1 MNFDYTLYLVTD
13 RQLMSCDSLTE
24 AVEQAILG
32 GCTMIQL
39 REKELS
45 SLEFYNQAVA
55 VKQVTDKYHIPLII
69 NDRIDIAMAVQ
80 ATGVHIGQHDL
91 PAAAV
96 RKVIGENML
105 LGVSASSIAE
115 AIQAQQDGADYLGVG
130 AMFPTGTKTDADSV
144 SMEELQKIRAAVS
157 LPIVVIGGIN
167 KGNAGR
173 FKPMGI
179 DGLAVVSAIIAQSD
193 IKAAAAE
200 LKDLFCG
207 KEKKM
212 DFNAAIFDL
221 DGTILDS
228 MDVWEHIDIQ
238 FLKKRNL
245 PVPENYVTEICA
257 RSFEEAAQYTIDL
270 FGLQETV
277 EGIIEE
283 WNNMAVEEYS
293 NHVGLLPY
301 ALDYLLCLKEHG
313 IKLAVATGLPEKLY
327 MPCLKNNSIL
337 ELFDALCSTDEV
349 QRGKEYSDVFE
360 LAAKKLGVAPEH
372 CIVFDDVL
380 PAIKSAKAARMLAGG
395 IYDKYSAD
403 QRAEIERIADIYLLN
418 FRQAPIPHKEA

>member
-360 LAAKKLGVAPEH
+360 LAARKLGVAPEH

-380 PAIKSAKAARMLAGG
+380 PAIKSAKAASMLAGG

-403 QRAEIERIADIYLLN
+403 QRAEIERIADIYLLD

>member
-39 REKELS
+39 REKELP

-55 VKQVTDKYHIPLII
+55 VKQVTERYHIPLII

-105 LGVSASSIAE
+105 LGVSASSITE

-130 AMFPTGTKTDADSV
+130 AMFPTGTKTDAESV
-144 SMEELQKIRAAVS
+144 SMEELQKIRTAVS

-207 KEKKM
+207 KEKK
-212 DFNAAIFDL
+212 
-221 DGTILDS
+221 
-228 MDVWEHIDIQ
+228 
-238 FLKKRNL
+238 
-245 PVPENYVTEICA
+245 
-257 RSFEEAAQYTIDL
+257 
-270 FGLQETV
+270 
-277 EGIIEE
+277 
-283 WNNMAVEEYS
+283 
-293 NHVGLLPY
+293 
-301 ALDYLLCLKEHG
+301 HG
-313 IKLAVATGLPEKLY
+313 
-327 MPCLKNNSIL
+327 
-337 ELFDALCSTDEV
+337 F
-349 QRGKEYSDVFE
+349 
-360 LAAKKLGVAPEH
+360 
-372 CIVFDDVL
+372 
-380 PAIKSAKAARMLAGG
+380 
-395 IYDKYSAD
+395 
-403 QRAEIERIADIYLLN
+403 
-418 FRQAPIPHKEA
+418 